1 MENNTSNYLQVLK
14 MTEKEMVE
22 MYMKIDKIELVRML
36 INCNKLIDSI
46 SNINNSIYP
55 IPNSSVDY
63 RIAQLNTT
71 T

>member
-1 MENNTSNYLQVLK
+1 MENDAANYLHVVK
-14 MTEKEMVE
+14 MTEEEMVE

-36 INCNKLIDSI
+36 INCNKLMDSI
-46 SNINNSIYP
+46 SKINNNIYP
-55 IPNSSVDY
+55 IPNSSGDY